1 MAVRDVHGRR
11 RRHRAT
17 TAKDRVNND
26 IGCGGGTWLLHR
38 EVIIGQKWCV
48 GASIAIML
56 VLEGQPIKCSVNGIR
71 MRFFNSRRR
80 TW

>member
-17 TAKDRVNND
+17 TTKDRVNTD
-26 IGCGGGTWLLHR
+26 VWCGGSAWLLRR
-38 EVIIGQKWCV
+38 EVIIQKKWCV

-56 VLEGQPIKCSVNGIR
+56 VLVGQPIKCSVKGDR
-71 MRFFNSRRR
+71 LRFFNSRR
-80 TW
+80 